1 MPISIRMEP
10 NLDAVKAIVFDIDG
24 VMTDGS
30 VLCDPQA
37 EPLRIFNE
45 KDGHGLRMAAMN
57 GYILAVVTGGHTE
70 AVRKR
75 MTAYGVPYGNVYMK
89 ARDKRRII
97 IGICE
102 RFGLRPEEVLYMGDD
117 IPDVPAMLYAGI
129 AVAPADA
136 AAEAL
141 EAADIISPVGG
152 GKGFVRWTLELVM
165 KAQGKWV
172 FDVQKYEKMF

>member
-1 MPISIRMEP
+1 MEP
-10 NLDAVKAIVFDIDG
+10 NLKAVRAIVLDVDG

-30 VLCDPQA
+30 VLVDPNA

-70 AVRKR
+70 AVHKR
-75 MTAYGVPYGNVYMK
+75 MVAYGVPYDNIYMK
-89 ARDKRRII
+89 ARDKRKVL
-97 IGICE
+97 IGLCE
-102 RFGLRPEEVLYMGDD
+102 RFGLSPEELLYMGDD
-117 IPDVPAMLYAGI
+117 IPDAPAMEFAGV

-141 EAADIISPVGG
+141 EAADIVSPIPGG
-152 GKGFVRWTLELVM
+152 RGFVRWTLELVM
-165 KAQGKWV
+165 KAQGKWI
-172 FDVQKYEKMF
+172 FDVNKYEQMF

>member
-1 MPISIRMEP
+1 MEP
-10 NLDAVKAIVFDIDG
+10 NLKAVKAIVFDVDG

-45 KDGHGLRMAAMN
+45 KDGHGLRMAAMG

-75 MTAYGVPYGNVYMK
+75 MTAYGVPYENVYMK
-89 ARDKRRII
+89 ARNKRRIMLQ
-97 IGICE
+97 ICE
-102 RFGLRPEEVLYMGDD
+102 RFGLSPEEVLYMGDD
-117 IPDVPAMLYAGI
+117 IPDVPAMKLVGVS
-129 AVAPADA
+129 VAPADA

-141 EAADIISPVGG
+141 EAADIVSPVPGG
-152 GKGFVRWTLELVM
+152 RGFVRWAIEKVM
-165 KAQGKWV
+165 KAQDKWI
-172 FDVQKYEKMF
+172 FDVEKYEQMF